1 MSESELSHR
10 GLMKMANAKLDYL
23 IQLLKYEG
31 FVRQNGESPEAFR
44 FLSAAEDNY
53 KHRAHEVYKED
64 KQLN

>member
-23 IQLLKYEG
+23 IQIRKYEG
-31 FVRQNGESPEAFR
+31 FVAKNGETAEALGY
-44 FLSAAEDNY
+44 LSSVED
-53 KHRAHEVYKED
+53 KFKRRVREIHAED